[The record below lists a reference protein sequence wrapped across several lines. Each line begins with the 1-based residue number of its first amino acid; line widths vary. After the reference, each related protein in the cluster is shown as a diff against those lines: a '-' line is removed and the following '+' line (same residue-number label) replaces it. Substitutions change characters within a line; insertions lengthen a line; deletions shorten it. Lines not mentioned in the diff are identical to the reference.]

1 MIARHAFATLILVT
15 TTGCLVGEVPG
26 IPCRADDECATGHFC
41 DLTVGSCQAET
52 GEVSAPALDVTGVV
66 NVDGDVVT
74 SPFIERTGT
83 FAMAL
88 VVENTGGLPA
98 VDVEV
103 SFSELACLNLVIDE
117 GSVPVGIAPGGSA
130 RISFSASPDG
140 TCGTPM
146 ITDWFLLFS
155 GRGAR
160 GAFNINILRAP
171 PGAN

>member
-1 MIARHAFATLILVT
+1 VAMTMAVMLSA
-15 TTGCLVGEVPG
+15 CLVGEVQG

-41 DLTVGSCQAET
+41 DLTVGTCQEET
-52 GEVSAPALDVTGVV
+52 GEVSAPALDVVGVV
-66 NVDGDVVT
+66 DVNGDVVT

-88 VVENTGGLPA
+88 VVENSGGLPA

-103 SFSELACLNLVIDE
+103 DFSDLACLNLDIDE
-117 GSVPVGIAPGGSA
+117 GTVPAGIAAGGSA
-130 RISFSASPDG
+130 RIGFSASPDG